1 MLISIT
7 ILPLVILSFLSL
19 VLGNEFVGL
28 FIGQENLAVELTEL
42 DPISFSLDPLL
53 GAIVLVSAVAV
64 AVMLLGLR
72 ILGSGLSDDSI
83 RILCVALSY
92 IGIWMFL
99 SVLAMPLLLSIEL
112 FGALIYTALTIGYT
126 IGVVEKM
133 SGVG

>member
-1 MLISIT
+1 
-7 ILPLVILSFLSL
+7 
-19 VLGNEFVGL
+19 LGNEFVGL
-28 FIGQENLAVELTEL
+28 FIGQEDLAVELSEL

>member
-1 MLISIT
+1 
-7 ILPLVILSFLSL
+7 LSFLSL

>member
-1 MLISIT
+1 
-7 ILPLVILSFLSL
+7 LSFLSI

-28 FIGQENLAVELTEL
+28 FIGQKDLAVGLSEL

-112 FGALIYTALTIGYT
+112 FGTLIYTALTIGYT

>member
-1 MLISIT
+1 LLISIT

-112 FGALIYTALTIGYT
+112 FGTLIYTALTIGYA